1 MTVESHTVS
10 EHSQATVESELGERN
25 DVGAPNREEIFDILS
40 NERRRCT
47 LYYLTEQGEETV
59 PLRDVVDHVAAWE
72 NDRPIGDVSSSERM
86 CTYSALH
93 QSHLPKL
100 ARTGL
105 IDYDSQRGEITLRE
119 AARDATMYLEYDPGN
134 DISWSTYYLGLTAL
148 SGTLVGLVALDVYPF
163 DGLSTA
169 LVAGLVVGML
179 GVSALFQTYY
189 DRANRFDVGELFD
202 VDETA

>member
-1 MTVESHTVS
+1 MKAESYS
-10 EHSQATVESELGERN
+10 PNESGVTAGESGDERQIEV
-25 DVGAPNREEIFDILS
+25 DEPTKEEIFDVLS

-47 LYYLTEQGEETV
+47 LYYLTEHGDDSV
-59 PLRDVVDHVAAWE
+59 SLREVVDYVSAWE
-72 NDRPIGDVSSSERM
+72 NGKPIGEVSSSERM

-100 ARTGL
+100 AKRGL

-119 AARDATMYLEYDPGN
+119 AARDATMYLEYDPET
-134 DISWSTYYLGLTAL
+134 DISWSTYYLGLTVL
-148 SGTLVGLVALDVYPF
+148 SGTLVGLVSLSVYPF
-163 DGLSTA
+163 DGLSMA
-169 LVAGLVVGML
+169 IGAGLVVGML